1 MLELIFVGFAVVF
14 IYACFS
20 RKSSRSRVRQ
30 NKPSGSAPEP
40 PAQRVDGWGDSGGD
54 GGM

>member
-1 MLELIFVGFAVVF
+1 MFELILVGFAVVL

-20 RKSSRSRVRQ
+20 RRSSRSRVRQ
-30 NKPSGSAPEP
+30 KPPAASAPEP
-40 PAQRVDGWGDSGGD
+40 PAQSVDGWGDSGGD